1 MKKNYVILALFCL
14 GMAGWFGYGAGQA
27 SKDEIVPEPTRVKQK
42 ASSENKQQKETPQKD
57 QNIEKTN
64 QTACGQSISEAS
76 AYAASAVRYIKAVK
90 TGSSTDIYYER
101 LDKVKDILSDSM
113 YKKLSPEMSKEE
125 LEAAKE
131 QAEKVDKDSITET
144 RITDTQYSYR
154 WKDEGNYEVSVI
166 YTQRITRG
174 DFSDQ
179 ERYLCRMEVTKQ
191 DDRYIITNIYED
203 STLSDGLY

>member
-76 AYAASAVRYIKAVK
+76 AYAASAVRYIKAIN
-90 TGSSTDIYYER
+90 TGRSIMNGWIKLKIY
-101 LDKVKDILSDSM
+101 
-113 YKKLSPEMSKEE
+113 
-125 LEAAKE
+125 
-131 QAEKVDKDSITET
+131 
-144 RITDTQYSYR
+144 
-154 WKDEGNYEVSVI
+154 
-166 YTQRITRG
+166 
-174 DFSDQ
+174 
-179 ERYLCRMEVTKQ
+179 
-191 DDRYIITNIYED
+191 
-203 STLSDGLY
+203 

>member
-14 GMAGWFGYGAGQA
+14 GVAGGFGYGAGQA
-27 SKDEIVPEPTRVKQK
+27 SKDEIVPEPTRVQQK
-42 ASSENKQQKETPQKD
+42 ASSENKQQKETPQKG

-64 QTACGQSISEAS
+64 QTACGQNLSEAP
-76 AYAASAVRYIKAVK
+76 AYTASAVRYINVMKS
-90 TGSSTDIYYER
+90 GSSTDIYYER

-131 QAEKVDKDSITET
+131 QAAKVDKDSITET

-154 WKDEGNYEVSVI
+154 WKDEG
-166 YTQRITRG
+166 
-174 DFSDQ
+174 
-179 ERYLCRMEVTKQ
+179 
-191 DDRYIITNIYED
+191 
-203 STLSDGLY
+203 